1 MEKKG
6 KVGMEI
12 EQGKV
17 GKTWCR
23 GHGRGTNEGEAGT
36 DGLINEQN
44 IWDEGR
50 LIHEVRMKGRE
61 GRQME

>member
-23 GHGRGTNEGEAGT
+23 GHGSGTNEGEAGT